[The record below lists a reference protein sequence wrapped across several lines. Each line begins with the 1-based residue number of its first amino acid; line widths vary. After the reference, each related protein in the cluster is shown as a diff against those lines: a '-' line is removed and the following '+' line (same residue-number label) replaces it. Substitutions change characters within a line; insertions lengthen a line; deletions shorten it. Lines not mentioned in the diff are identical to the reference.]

1 MQQEKDNAQFI
12 RRWFEEVWNKGRM
25 DAIEEMCLPN
35 AIGHGQ
41 AQHKVDVGLQEFK
54 QFARSLR
61 SAFPD
66 IRVTIHETLA
76 QGDKVLARWSAGMVH
91 SGTFLGIA
99 ATGRTVEVTGMS
111 LQRIANGKIAEA
123 WDNWDQLG
131 LLVQIGGVP
140 AAEFVA
146 GKSTAKAS

>member
-1 MQQEKDNAQFI
+1 MQQENDNAQFI

-76 QGDKVLARWSAGMVH
+76 QGDKVLARWTAVMVH
-91 SGTFLGIA
+91 RGAFLGIA
-99 ATGRTVEVTGMS
+99 PTGRTVEVTGMS

-131 LLVQIGGVP
+131 LMVQIGGVP
-140 AAEFVA
+140 AAEFVSA
-146 GKSTAKAS
+146 KDTAKAS